1 MHRTLSE
8 QSRLVAARRLLTL
21 FSMLL
26 LFGVSETVA
35 WAEPLDYLNIPQ
47 VPIDTFNFEGLRLP
61 KDTAQLKKQYPS
73 ATSESIGLDDKVGLV
88 CYVVKDLP
96 QADLARFY
104 FFDGSIYQVAI
115 TYDQTRIES
124 LGGMGGVLRKLVS
137 AFGPSNHAATSRWT
151 WMLNSS
157 LRADFYATNGGL
169 LVVTKTDMTPV
180 VNKRTRTSE
189 LTGATDLGF

>member
-1 MHRTLSE
+1 MHRTLPE
-8 QSRLVAARRLLTL
+8 QSRFVAARRLLTL

-26 LFGVSETVA
+26 LFGAGDTAS
-35 WAEPLDYLNIPQ
+35 WAEPLDYLNIPE

-88 CYVVKDLP
+88 CYVVKDMP
-96 QADLARFY
+96 QADVARYY
-104 FFDGSIYQVAI
+104 FFDGSLYQLAI
-115 TYDQTRIES
+115 TYSPARIER
-124 LGGMGGVLRKLVS
+124 LGGMGAVLRKLVS
-137 AFGPSNHAATSRWT
+137 SFGPSNHAATSRWT

-157 LRADFYATNGGL
+157 LRADFYGTNGGL

-180 VNKRTRTSE
+180 VDKRTRTSE